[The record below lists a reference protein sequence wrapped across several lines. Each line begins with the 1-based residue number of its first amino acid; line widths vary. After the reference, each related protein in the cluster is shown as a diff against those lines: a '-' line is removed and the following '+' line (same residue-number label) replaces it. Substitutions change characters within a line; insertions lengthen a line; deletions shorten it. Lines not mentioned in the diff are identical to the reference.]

1 MTPCALTSG
10 PVPAE
15 DTVKAS
21 REVVCVVEQ
30 AVLSDPAVVLGNLA
44 VALADGMP
52 IPQALRAFAAELGLS
67 TAVVRSAAGD
77 LLGVGGDALHA
88 DPQVRSLAGPDPA
101 LELPLTGAPGGW
113 LTVVGARPSQ
123 LPVLRAA
130 AAVLGL
136 ANRQTVGVEAV
147 LEGAEQDRDELADAL
162 HDGPVQ
168 SLVVAR
174 YAADAAVRGG
184 DPAVARDAIQQSL
197 VELRRTLW
205 HLRPRG
211 ATGLL
216 EALRGLSAQLVDA
229 GGSPLQLVGDLA
241 AADMLRGA
249 AATVAFRL
257 VQSVVSPDGPSVR
270 IVVRR
275 DEEHLVLELE
285 DAAALPSSERWV
297 QRVRALSGDLS
308 APTGRLRLV
317 LPLSDSGN
325 DL

>member
-1 MTPCALTSG
+1 MRPCALTSG
-10 PVPAE
+10 LVPAE
-15 DTVKAS
+15 DTLKAS
-21 REVVCVVEQ
+21 REVVYVVEQ
-30 AVLSDPAVVLGNLA
+30 AVLSDHAVVLGNLA
-44 VALADGMP
+44 VALAEGTP
-52 IPQALRAFAAELGLS
+52 IPQALHAFAADLGLR
-67 TAVVRSAAGD
+67 TAVVRSGAGE
-77 LLGVGGDALHA
+77 LLGVGGLHA
-88 DPQVRSLAGPDPA
+88 VPQMRGLASSDPT
-101 LELPLTGAPGGW
+101 LELPLSGAPGGS

-136 ANRQTVGVEAV
+136 ASRQSARVEEV

-184 DPAVARDAIQQSL
+184 DPAVARDAVQQAL

-216 EALRGLSAQLVDA
+216 EAFRGLSAQLVDA
-229 GGSPLQLVGDLA
+229 GGPPLQIVGDLA
-241 AADMLRGA
+241 AVEVLRGA
-249 AATVAFRL
+249 AATAAFRL
-257 VQSVVSPDGPSVR
+257 VQSVAHPDGSPVR
-270 IVVRR
+270 IVLRR
-275 DEEHLVLELE
+275 DEDQLVLELE
-285 DAAALPSSERWV
+285 GAAALHSPERWV

-317 LPLSDSGN
+317 LPLSDSGTH
-325 DL
+325 L